1 MNQCSSVFEIEELI
15 RLSAYREKS
24 CGPKFSVTYSAA
36 CCEVCVVVMQSDIV
50 FLFRQ
55 SLLQIFFFF
64 AWNPKEPQTN
74 RACFEKK
81 KKASLQT
88 PLFLFSWIRPSQL
101 RSINTTEPA
110 APAAEWGL
118 SAVGSV
124 QWKRPTA
131 NDCYVSLL
139 RVDSLVDQEH
149 LGQSRIY

>member
-1 MNQCSSVFEIEELI
+1 MQLSLWDWRTHPSVSIQGEIMRPQIFGHIQCSLLWSLRRSHAIRYSISIQAVF
-15 RLSAYREKS
+15 
-24 CGPKFSVTYSAA
+24 AA
-36 CCEVCVVVMQSDIV
+36 DF
-50 FLFRQ
+50 FLFCKKSKRTPDKP
-55 SLLQIFFFF
+55 SLF
-64 AWNPKEPQTN
+64 W
-74 RACFEKK
+74 KK

-124 QWKRPTA
+124 QWKRPAA
-131 NDCYVSLL
+131 NGCYVSLL

>member
-1 MNQCSSVFEIEELI
+1 MNKCSAVFEIEELI

-24 CGPKFSVTYSAA
+24 CGHKISVTYSAA
-36 CCEVCVVVMQSDIV
+36 CCEVCVVVMQSDVV
-50 FLFRQ
+50 FLFSQ

-64 AWNPKEPQTN
+64 ARNPK
-74 RACFEKK
+74 KK
-81 KKASLQT
+81 SPDKPSLFRSLQT
-88 PLFLFSWIRPSQL
+88 PLFLFTWICPSQL

-110 APAAEWGL
+110 VPAAEWGL

-124 QWKRPTA
+124 QWKSPTA

-139 RVDSLVDQEH
+139 RVDSPVDQEH